1 MAPIS
6 DESWRLISSSFA
18 VLPSHRLGVRH
29 ENNTKF
35 KSYVM
40 TPVFVAVPV
49 KVVVWDAMPCSL
61 VDVY

>member
-18 VLPSHRLGVRH
+18 VLASHRLGVRH
-29 ENNTKF
+29 ENNTTF

-40 TPVFVAVPV
+40 TQVFVAVPV
-49 KVVVWDAMPCSL
+49 KVVAWDAMPCSL